1 MTTPLVACSI
11 AMALVTDI
19 GLPFTQCVTVILLT
33 PTALA
38 MAAWHPNIAMAL
50 LMASLDMGISKTP
63 FYRVVNRRLLLGVAI
78 SWDCMGMS
86 QESRN
91 IDIAHRLQQA
101 FDEKQRKMRD
111 AGTPYNKVIFANT
124 VGESK
129 QAVQAW
135 FRTGTIDK
143 LKLSKV
149 SKELDVPIEWI
160 LTGDDKDIYLK
171 VPNRQTQSLVK
182 LIEMLPSELKE
193 KCIREIFD
201 SERLR
206 VEQMDDIL
214 KHINML

>member
-1 MTTPLVACSI
+1 
-11 AMALVTDI
+11 
-19 GLPFTQCVTVILLT
+19 
-33 PTALA
+33 
-38 MAAWHPNIAMAL
+38 
-50 LMASLDMGISKTP
+50 
-63 FYRVVNRRLLLGVAI
+63 
-78 SWDCMGMS
+78 MS

>member
-1 MTTPLVACSI
+1 
-11 AMALVTDI
+11 
-19 GLPFTQCVTVILLT
+19 
-33 PTALA
+33 
-38 MAAWHPNIAMAL
+38 
-50 LMASLDMGISKTP
+50 
-63 FYRVVNRRLLLGVAI
+63 
-78 SWDCMGMS
+78 MS

-111 AGTPYNKVIFANT
+111 AGIPYNKVIFANT